1 MRKKITI
8 IISCCVVILVA
19 IIALAIPIL
28 HSHTTDK
35 QETTKQISLGSRGG
49 GSDIDGVKLYV
60 SINEQHYWDIDSE
73 KPTLTFQWVNETE
86 TEFSYPL
93 SFDILKQENDQW
105 VSCATEEINFPTAF
119 ETVAANSSARKEYSV
134 KGFNLHQNGLY
145 RFIVKVRDTENIW
158 YDFQVAISEA
168 D

>member
-8 IISCCVVILVA
+8 TISLCVLIFVA
-19 IIALAIPIL
+19 IIAIPIL

-35 QETTKQISLGSRGG
+35 QEATKQISIGIRGG
-49 GSDIDGVKLYV
+49 GSDIYGVKLHV

-73 KPTLTFQWVNETE
+73 KPTLIFQWLNQTE

-145 RFIVKVRDTENIW
+145 RFIVKISDTENIW
-158 YDFQVAISEA
+158 YDFQVDISEA
-168 D
+168 G